1 MSGRGHFEG
10 EHLLLRKSHECLLP
24 MSKSTRHM
32 GEGYREDGK
41 PQVDDTVIYQDSCRC
56 AHGGRCRRS
65 AFKNKASE
73 KLLQG
78 VCGGLEITVGHS
90 LPRTSGWCSCTRYW
104 GHPAGVV
111 VYNCWPPLPY
121 HHPHFSGPPSSSSHP
136 LHYPGD
142 PYYGNPVASETSVL
156 LCQLGGFGDEC

>member
-24 MSKSTRHM
+24 RSESQSRHL
-32 GEGYREDGK
+32 GDGYREDGK

-90 LPRTSGWCSCTRYW
+90 LPRASGWCSCLQLLATVTPPSSPLLW
-104 GHPAGVV
+104 VIIIIKSP
-111 VYNCWPPLPY
+111 PPLPRR
-121 HHPHFSGPPSSSSHP
+121 P
-136 LHYPGD
+136 
-142 PYYGNPVASETSVL
+142 L
-156 LCQLGGFGDEC
+156 LCQLGGFGDVC